1 MKYAVDRLEKN
12 IVVLENISTK
22 EMIQINKNK
31 LGFSVSDGDILVYKN
46 NKYYKDDN
54 ARAERLKMIQ
64 EKLNKVKGIK

>member
-1 MKYAVDRLEKN
+1 MKYVVDRLEKN